1 MNKQKKSSSVNSSIP
16 GDVFHPG
23 EFVRDEMEAR
33 GINQQE
39 FAGKLHIS
47 KSEMSL
53 LLNGYRNITPV
64 IAIKIEK
71 AWGIDAEFWMNL
83 QVKYDIDLLKK
94 KHKQALQ
101 KTKISTK
108 KKTKFKKLIKAA

>member
-1 MNKQKKSSSVNSSIP
+1 MSKLKKSIPVNSSIP

-39 FAGKLHIS
+39 LADKLHIS

-71 AWGIDAEFWMNL
+71 TWGIDAEFWMNL

-94 KHKQALQ
+94 KYKQALQ
-101 KTKISTK
+101 KTKISAK
-108 KKTKFKKLIKAA
+108 KKLSLRS